1 MLPRVRIS
9 FPPTSVDRAPHISI
23 STLTTG
29 LFRAAQDLGLA
40 SNLQNNVSF
49 CTWKTAHEPNTRQG
63 QAVLH

>member
-1 MLPRVRIS
+1 MLLRMRVS
-9 FPPTSVDRAPHISI
+9 FPPASVDRAPHIST

-49 CTWKTAHEPNTRQG
+49 CTWKTAHEPYARQG